1 MMGMQNYQGLL
12 NFLITLILAS
22 VFLIII
28 ARRFNSVIM
37 AVIIQGLLL
46 VGLCI
51 TLAWATG
58 IHEMYIAALL
68 TLVVKA
74 GIIPFV
80 LNKAVSRVA
89 VNREVESFLS
99 MKMTLLFAFCLVFIA
114 YLASGQVIGKG
125 SGLIHEALPAAISLM
140 LIGLFLM
147 MNRKLAIMQI
157 VGLVVMEN
165 GIFLAGIGTTNG
177 MPLVIELG
185 IFLDILVGVLIMGV
199 LVFRINRSFDTI
211 DTKNLRNL
219 RG

>member
-1 MMGMQNYQGLL
+1 VAQNFQGLVS
-12 NFLITLILAS
+12 FLITLILATA
-22 VFLIII
+22 FLIII
-28 ARRFNSVIM
+28 ARSFNSVIK
-37 AVIIQGLLL
+37 AIIIQALLL
-46 VGLCI
+46 VALSI
-51 TLAWATG
+51 TLGWTTG
-58 IHEMYIAALL
+58 IYEMYIAALL

-74 GIIPFV
+74 GIIPFI
-80 LNKAVSRVA
+80 LNKAVGRVA
-89 VNREVESFLS
+89 ISRGCESLLS
-99 MKMTLLFAFCLVFIA
+99 MKMTLLFSLFLVFIA
-114 YLASGQVIGKG
+114 YLATGHVIGKG

-140 LIGLFLM
+140 LIGLFMM

-177 MPLVIELG
+177 MPLVIEFG

>member
-1 MMGMQNYQGLL
+1 MGIQNYQGLV
-12 NFLITLILAS
+12 NFLITLMLATA
-22 VFLIII
+22 FLIII

-37 AVIIQGLLL
+37 AVIIQSLLL
-46 VGLCI
+46 VVLCI
-51 TLAWATG
+51 TLGWATG
-58 IHEMYIAALL
+58 IDEMYTAALL

-74 GIIPFV
+74 GIIPVV
-80 LNKAVSRVA
+80 LINAVNSVA
-89 VNREVESFLS
+89 INREVESFLS
-99 MKMTLLFAFCLVFIA
+99 TKMTLLFAFCLVFIC
-114 YLASGQVIGKG
+114 YLATGQVIGKG

-147 MNRKLAIMQI
+147 INLKFPIMQI

-185 IFLDILVGVLIMGV
+185 IFMDILVGVLIMGV

>member
-1 MMGMQNYQGLL
+1 MEMQSFQGLVS
-12 NFLITLILAS
+12 FLVTLILAS
-22 VFLIII
+22 AFLIII
-28 ARRFNSVIM
+28 ARRFKSVIK
-37 AVIIQGLLL
+37 AIIIQALFL
-46 VGLCI
+46 VALSI
-51 TLAWATG
+51 TLGWVTG
-58 IHEMYIAALL
+58 IYEMYIAALL

-74 GIIPFV
+74 GVIPFI
-80 LNKAVSRVA
+80 LHKAVDRAKIDRV
-89 VNREVESFLS
+89 VESFLNK
-99 MKMTLLFAFCLVFIA
+99 KMALQVSVLLVFIA
-114 YLASGQVIGKG
+114 YLATGHVIGQG

-165 GIFLAGIGTTNG
+165 GIYLAGIGTTNG